1 MIQCPVVSTFLI
13 VSGLVALYGLVM
25 TLPHSLYNL
34 QLPRDNDMMEHIAPA
49 PCSPPAQS
57 VRIVN
62 AVFNINW
69 YHD

>member
-34 QLPRDNDMMEHIAPA
+34 QLPRDNDMMEH
-49 PCSPPAQS
+49 SPPAQS